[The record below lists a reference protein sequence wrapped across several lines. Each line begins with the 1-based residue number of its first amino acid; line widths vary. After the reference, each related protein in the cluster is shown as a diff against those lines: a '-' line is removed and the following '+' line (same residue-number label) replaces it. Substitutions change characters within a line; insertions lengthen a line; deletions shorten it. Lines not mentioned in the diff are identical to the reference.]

1 MSTGQQDKGYGTAQ
15 ATPQHNAKL
24 YVLDADPAINVG
36 ERCRWP
42 KTRAF
47 DDTAPERIGRF
58 DPSLTY
64 YAASVAFQG
73 ERRACEWL
81 ERAGFA
87 PFAPSRIV
95 ERRHAGRKSLV
106 RRPVFPGYAF
116 VGKTKAQ
123 SWHSILREP
132 GVVSLVSS
140 GPTPIVLPPWQM
152 RLLAAADEFD
162 AYENP
167 KPQDAFSEG
176 QRVRIMGAMWEGL
189 IGQVMRAPESRRIA
203 ILLDARGQKL
213 KLDVDVDMLRAA

>member
-1 MSTGQQDKGYGTAQ
+1 MSTNRFDAKP
-15 ATPQHNAKL
+15 TPQHNGTA
-24 YVLDADPAINVG
+24 YVLDADPAINAG
-36 ERCRWP
+36 ERCRFP
-42 KTRAF
+42 KALRSTE
-47 DDTAPERIGRF
+47 TAPERIGRF
-58 DPSLTY
+58 DPTLTY
-64 YAASVAFQG
+64 YAASVAPQG

-81 ERAGFA
+81 ERAGFS

-123 SWHSILREP
+123 SWHGILREP

-162 AYENP
+162 GYEAP
-167 KPQDAFSEG
+167 KPEGAFSEG
-176 QRVRIMGAMWEGL
+176 QKVRLVGAMWEGL

-203 ILLDARGQKL
+203 ILLEARGQKL
-213 KLDVDVDMLRAA
+213 KLDVDVDLLRAA

>member
-1 MSTGQQDKGYGTAQ
+1 MSTTRYEAK
-15 ATPQHNAKL
+15 ATPQHNGTAR
-24 YVLDADPAINVG
+24 VLDADPAICAG

-42 KTRAF
+42 EKPAE
-47 DDTAPERIGRF
+47 APPERIGRF

-64 YAASVAFQG
+64 YAASVAPQG

-87 PFAPSRIV
+87 PFSPSRVV

-116 VGKTKAQ
+116 VGKAKNQ

-162 AYENP
+162 GYEAP
-167 KPQDAFSEG
+167 KPQNAFSEG
-176 QRVRIMGAMWEGL
+176 QSVRLVGAMWEGL

-203 ILLDARGQKL
+203 VLLDARGQKL
-213 KLDVDVDMLRAA
+213 KLDVDVDLVRAA

>member
-1 MSTGQQDKGYGTAQ
+1 MSRQRFEANATPHHNGTA
-15 ATPQHNAKL
+15 
-24 YVLDADPAINVG
+24 YVLDADPAINAG
-36 ERCRWP
+36 ERCRFP
-42 KTRAF
+42 KAVGSP
-47 DDTAPERIGRF
+47 DLPPERIGRF
-58 DPSLTY
+58 DPDLTY
-64 YAASVAFQG
+64 YAASVAPQG

-81 ERAGFA
+81 ERAGFS

-123 SWHSILREP
+123 SWHGILREP

-162 AYENP
+162 GYEVP
-167 KPQDAFSEG
+167 KPEGAFNEG
-176 QRVRIMGAMWEGL
+176 QKVRLVGAMWEGL

-203 ILLDARGQKL
+203 VLLDARGQKL
-213 KLDVDVDMLRAA
+213 KLDVDVDLLRAA